1 MYAAY
6 IVKRTQIYL
15 DEEQA
20 TQLDQR
26 AASGG
31 TTRSELIRR
40 AVDDYLRQP
49 ADGDEWRARW
59 KAAVEATA
67 GIAPYLPQGHEY
79 VNALRKADR
88 QRQEELDRRWRR

>member
-1 MYAAY
+1 MYALY
-6 IVKRTQIYL
+6 IMKRTQIYL

-20 TQLDQR
+20 TQLDAR

-40 AVDDYLRQP
+40 AVDAYLRRP
-49 ADGDEWRARW
+49 AEGDEWRARW
-59 KAAVEATA
+59 KTAVEATA
-67 GIAPYLPQGHEY
+67 GIAPDLPRGQEY
-79 VNALRKADR
+79 VNALRKADK